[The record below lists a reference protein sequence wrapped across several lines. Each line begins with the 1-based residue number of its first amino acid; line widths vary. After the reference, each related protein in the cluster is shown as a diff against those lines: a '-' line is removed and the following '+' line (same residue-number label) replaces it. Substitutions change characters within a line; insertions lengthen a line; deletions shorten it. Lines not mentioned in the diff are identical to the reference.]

1 MSKHYCMDRLM
12 GVTISNKAEA
22 CCPFM
27 EIEDADCCESEIVDF
42 VIDNEFQKIDYQK
55 IDEVKWNLIGEIGF
69 IDSNEE
75 PILEY
80 NPHFFPYSNGPPLLA
95 VELFILNCSYLL

>member
-1 MSKHYCMDRLM
+1 MDRLM
-12 GVTISNKAEA
+12 GVTISNKTEA

-27 EIEDADCCESEIVDF
+27 EMEDADCCESEIVDF

-69 IDSNEE
+69 IDSNDE
-75 PILEY
+75 PILGN